1 MIDNYPLPVDPSSVN
16 LDAEFYTAARTQH
29 LQMRKESYDAENQV
43 IQDARDREDRALR
56 KIREASFD
64 RLLGRL
70 QETVEES
77 SRDAHIYRE
86 NLDGRASGGRQ
97 EQMDLQPSVSLPDT
111 RSYPVDDVAKEEE
124 ERQQPSPEPSD
135 LDCRDSKNSGRA
147 KRSAGSPCGLTPPPE
162 RNKARCEDSGDS
174 FDVRKLH
181 WLSGQRIRNISSQA
195 RAKAEAARASFDFL
209 GNQAPHK
216 RGPPQDALTNPKSK
230 MQKTTKKGVA
240 RPVPSQHILAE
251 DEDEY
256 QDEHP
261 VPWPVAGRRSPVPRM
276 TRGYYYHQGR
286 GTPRDTLATL
296 RLWILQTLGLGFQG
310 GDDQE
315 HRADLDMNTSDSLG
329 TILQQA
335 AVHAS
340 RKTLTC
346 ASSSPAHCSQA
357 TSWDPAIVD
366 PQLSRYPRPAGTSGH
381 QLWSAVPRGPRPAT
395 PRPVAIMRG
404 GFKRAVLVG
413 GSLQAAVCAEGD
425 NASGRSLLLG
435 CQ

>member
-174 FDVRKLH
+174 FDVLRRVRKQKRPEQALTS
-181 WLSGQRIRNISSQA
+181 LETKPRTNVDRPKSS
-195 RAKAEAARASFDFL
+195 
-209 GNQAPHK
+209 
-216 RGPPQDALTNPKSK
+216 ALTNPKSK